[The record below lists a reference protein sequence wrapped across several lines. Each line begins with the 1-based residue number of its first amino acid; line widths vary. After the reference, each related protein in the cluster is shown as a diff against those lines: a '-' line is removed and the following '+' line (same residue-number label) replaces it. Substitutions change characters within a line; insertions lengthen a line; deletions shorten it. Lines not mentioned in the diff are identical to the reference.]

1 MQATAAPRRST
12 IALASFSLILGLLV
26 GSGAAAHRLRP
37 AIVTITFNPDATY
50 AATIDLNAEAIL
62 AGIGPEH
69 QDTNESPNAGEYDT
83 LRELPPADLRGR
95 IDSFGARLLAGIDIE
110 IDGERVPVNLTG
122 IDVPD
127 VGDVSRERITTLHL
141 SGTMSDRAR
150 SFVWSYDE
158 RFGSSAIRVKRA
170 DEETVQTA
178 FLDAGATSETFQI
191 GAPLQPI
198 TTPEIYRDYIGLGY
212 THILPKGLDHIL
224 FVLGI
229 FLLSVR
235 WRPLLTQVTAFTI
248 AHTITLGLS
257 LYGIIALPAGIVEP
271 LIALS
276 IVYVGIEN
284 VLTPQLKP
292 WRVFVIFGFGL
303 LHGMGF
309 AGVLQEIGL
318 PENEYLNAL
327 IAFNIGVELGQL
339 SVITLAFLA
348 VGAWFSKR
356 DWYRA
361 RIVIPGSLA
370 ISLVGAYWFVE
381 RIFA

>member
-1 MQATAAPRRST
+1 MPATAAPRKPAM
-12 IALASFSLILGLLV
+12 ALALFSLILGLLV
-26 GSGAAAHRLRP
+26 CSAATAHRLRP
-37 AIVTITFNPDATY
+37 AIVTITFNSDATY

-69 QDTNESPNAGEYDT
+69 QDTSESPNAREYDA
-83 LRELPPADLRGR
+83 LRELPSAELRR
-95 IDSFGARLLAGIDIE
+95 RVESFGDRLLAGMDIR
-110 IDGERVPVNLTG
+110 IDGESAPVNLTA
-122 IDVPD
+122 IDVPE

-141 SGTMSDRAR
+141 AGTMPNAAS

-170 DEETVQTA
+170 DEDTVQTA
-178 FLDAGATSETFQI
+178 FLNAGETSETFRI
-191 GAPLQPI
+191 GAPLQPK
-198 TTPEIYRDYIGLGY
+198 TTLEIYRDYIELGY

-235 WRPLLTQVTAFTI
+235 WRPLLYQVTAFTI

-257 LYGIIALPAGIVEP
+257 LYGYISLPSSIVEP

-284 VLTPQLKP
+284 ILTPQLKP
-292 WRVFVIFGFGL
+292 WRIFVIFGFGL

-339 SVITLAFLA
+339 SVIAIAFLA

-370 ISLVGAYWFVE
+370 ISLIGAYWFVE
-381 RIFA
+381 RIVA